1 MNNITKAIIALQ
13 IVVIIV
19 LSFTFYS
26 HNKRMEMLK
35 NRTETLEMQ
44 LGIKEI
50 ELKDLKQDLAITI
63 QELKTTKI
71 KYASKVLMF
80 NYLRTKYLT
89 TKIYANFAEEILIA
103 NGIEWRQTD

>member
-13 IVVIIV
+13 VVVIIA
-19 LSFTFYS
+19 LSLTFYTY
-26 HNKRMEMLK
+26 NKRMEMLK

-89 TKIYANFAEEILIA
+89 TKIYANFAEKILIA